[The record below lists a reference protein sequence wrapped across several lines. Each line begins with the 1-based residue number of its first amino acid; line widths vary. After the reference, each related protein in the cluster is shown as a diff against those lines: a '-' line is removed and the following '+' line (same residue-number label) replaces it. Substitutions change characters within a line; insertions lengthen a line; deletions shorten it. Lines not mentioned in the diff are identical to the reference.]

1 MIYQLYVLLN
11 AYTFIGMNT
20 EPIWV
25 ELETLVSGKNYKF
38 DYYSANYRDLV
49 CQESIPLS
57 DELLDTMADFHPWW
71 TTDLSKIVLSY
82 ADVCKYI
89 YVLFCV
95 QSNNLCPLIR
105 TYGLHISLDQYI
117 YIYILMYFDHV
128 PDSSASIGVI
138 YISLSYRLRTRGIF
152 NTSM

>member
-25 ELETLVSGKNYKF
+25 ELQTRVANKNYKF
-38 DYYSANYRDLV
+38 DYYSKNYKDLV

-57 DELLDTMADFHPWW
+57 DELLETMADFHPWW

-82 ADVCKYI
+82 ADVC
-89 YVLFCV
+89 
-95 QSNNLCPLIR
+95 
-105 TYGLHISLDQYI
+105 I
-117 YIYILMYFDHV
+117 YIFTFFFVYSLMIMIDNFLYFDV
-128 PDSSASIGVI
+128 P
-138 YISLSYRLRTRGIF
+138 
-152 NTSM
+152 